1 MAKIIMHIDLNA
13 FFASAEQLRDP
24 STKGKPLAVGGY
36 GYRAVISTASY
47 EARKYGVH
55 SAQPTYQALKL
66 CPNLILKP
74 VDFRYYGI
82 LSNSF
87 FAYLEKYSRLVEP
100 VSIDEGFVDMT
111 ARLKNEKDPMSVLN
125 EIQQGLLKDIGLPCS
140 IGIGPNKFLAKMA
153 SDMKKPMGITILR
166 RKDLEAK
173 LYPLPIDDFFGI
185 GKQSSARLKERFSI
199 ETIGDLKKMTD
210 QDDRELIKF
219 FGKQYEC
226 IKQHVNGYG
235 DDVVDPSPRDPKSI
249 GRSVT
254 LSSDTDDLEEIYA
267 VFESMAHEIICELS
281 KYKKASKTVDVTFR
295 DPDFVTK
302 SKSMTYKEPIKT
314 EKELLE
320 AAKSIYKANFGNKMV
335 RLVGLTLQNLYDPKQ
350 EAIQMS
356 FWNYSDYEEGDKTR
370 LIISKMNQLMEKKY
384 DKPLLMRGS
393 EAKKNGDK

>member
-24 STKGKPLAVGGY
+24 STRGKPLAVGGH
-36 GYRAVISTASY
+36 GRRAVISTASY

-55 SAQPTYQALKL
+55 SAMPTYQALKL
-66 CPNLILKP
+66 CPDLIIKP

-87 FAYLEKYSRLVEP
+87 FAYLEKYSRLIEP

-111 ARLKNEKDPMSVLN
+111 ARLKDEKEPLKVLR
-125 EIQQGLLKDIGLPCS
+125 EIQQGLLKDLGLPCS
-140 IGIGPNKFLAKMA
+140 IGVGPTKFLAKMA
-153 SDMKKPMGITILR
+153 SDMKKPLGITILR
-166 RKDLEAK
+166 RKDLESK

-185 GKQSSARLKERFSI
+185 GKQSASRLKEQFGIKSI
-199 ETIGDLKKMTD
+199 SDLKKAVD
-210 QDDRELIKF
+210 QDSPDLIKF
-219 FGKQYEC
+219 FGKQYES

-235 DDVVDPSPRDPKSI
+235 DDVVDPTPRDPKSI

-254 LSSDTDDLEEIYA
+254 LNSDTDDLEEIYG
-267 VFESMAHEIICELS
+267 VFESMAHEIIYELN

-302 SKSMTYKEPIKT
+302 SKSSTYKEPIKT

-320 AAKSIYKANFGNKMV
+320 AAKSIYKANFAGKMV
-335 RLVGLTLQNLYDPKQ
+335 RLVGLTLQNLYNPK
-350 EAIQMS
+350 EEDVQMS
-356 FWNYSDYEEGDKTR
+356 FWNYEDYEEEDKTR
-370 LIISKMNQLMEKKY
+370 LIISKMNKLMEKKY

-393 EAKKNGDK
+393 EVKKDGDK

>member
-1 MAKIIMHIDLNA
+1 MHIDLNA

-24 STKGKPLAVGGY
+24 STRGKPLAVSGTGR
-36 GYRAVISTASY
+36 RAVISTASY

-111 ARLKNEKDPMSVLN
+111 ARLKDEKDPMSVLN

-153 SDMKKPMGITILR
+153 SDMKKPLGITILR
-166 RKDLEAK
+166 RKDLENK

-185 GKQSSARLKERFSI
+185 GKQSATKLKERFSI
-199 ETIGDLKKMTD
+199 KIIGDLKKLID
-210 QDDRELIKF
+210 QDNPELIKF
-219 FGKQYEC
+219 FGKQYES
-226 IKQHVNGYG
+226 IKDHVNGYG
-235 DDVVDPSPRDPKSI
+235 DDVVDPTPRDPKSI

-254 LSSDTDDLEEIYA
+254 LNNDTDDLDEIYG
-267 VFESMAHEIICELS
+267 VFESMAREIIYELN

-302 SKSMTYKEPIKT
+302 SKSVTYKEPIKT

-320 AAKSIYKANFGNKMV
+320 AAKSIYKANFGGKAV
-335 RLVGLTLQNLYDPKQ
+335 RLVGLTLQNLYNPK
-350 EAIQMS
+350 EEDIQMS
-356 FWNYSDYEEGDKTR
+356 FWNYADFEEEDKTR

-393 EAKKNGDK
+393 EVKKDGDK